1 MTDGEETAIGVADGR
16 SGGVGGG
23 GGEGVIASSES
34 SGVCSGE
41 FYKG

>member
-23 GGEGVIASSES
+23 GGDEGVIASSES

-41 FYKG
+41 L